1 MKMKLALATMMSIAT
16 CSAFAAPKFY
26 GEIDASIDYLPEKN
40 ANSADHDVWK
50 VNSNS
55 SFVGIKGE
63 EKLTENLSAVYLA
76 EWAFYADGD
85 KTDWSQRNRFVGL
98 KDDRF
103 GTVKIGKHNTPL
115 KDLSSPVDSF
125 SNYISNKADITGIMT
140 GENRVNNAVVYD
152 SPEIALNGGNL
163 EASVLLATGESRGI
177 EDDKRGGVN
186 TAGRGLGDAWSAS
199 LSYSHPVFLVGV
211 GYDKAIPS
219 DFLGHGLLNAA
230 ETETQVDE
238 VFAAANTV
246 RVIGRLTPI
255 EGLAIK
261 ALYQTSKIVDK
272 PGNKVVDPTTLDPEG
287 FIRNIDDSQGW
298 LIGAEYKLP
307 NQSKWTVKA
316 QYSQNSTSFKSNEAD
331 FDANQLLLGT
341 DYSFNKQVKVYG
353 YAGYST
359 FEQASAKDKQPIAGT
374 GLEFKF

>member
-1 MKMKLALATMMSIAT
+1 MKMKIVFAMLMSIAASST
-16 CSAFAAPKFY
+16 FAAPKIY
-26 GEIDASIDYLPEKN
+26 GEIDVSLDYLPEIN
-40 ANSADHDVWK
+40 ANSSNRDVWK

-55 SFVGIKGE
+55 SFLGIKGE
-63 EKLTENLSAVYLA
+63 EKLTEHLSAIYLA

-103 GTVKIGKHNTPL
+103 GAIKIGKHNTPL

-125 SNYISNKADITGIMT
+125 NNYISNKADITGIMT
-140 GENRVNNAVVYD
+140 GENRVNNVVVYD
-152 SPEIALNGGNL
+152 SPEIALNGGNV

-186 TAGRGLGDAWSAS
+186 VAGRGLGDAWSAS
-199 LSYSHPVFLVGV
+199 LSYSHPLFLVGV

-230 ETETQVDE
+230 ETETQVEE

-255 EGLAIK
+255 EGLALK
-261 ALYQTSKIVDK
+261 TLYQTSKVADK
-272 PGNKVVDPTTLDPEG
+272 KGNDQAAM
-287 FIRNIDDSQGW
+287 NIDDSQGW

-307 NQSKWTVKA
+307 NQSKWAVKA
-316 QYSQNSTSFKSNEAD
+316 QYSQNSTSFKNGESD
-331 FDANQLLLGT
+331 FDAKQLLLGT
-341 DYSFNKQVKVYG
+341 DYSFNKQVKLYG

-359 FEQASAKDKQPIAGT
+359 FEQASAKDKQPVVGS

>member
-1 MKMKLALATMMSIAT
+1 MKMKIVFAMLMSIAASST
-16 CSAFAAPKFY
+16 FAAPKIY
-26 GEIDASIDYLPEKN
+26 GEIDVSLDYLPEIN
-40 ANSADHDVWK
+40 ANSSNRDVWK

-55 SFVGIKGE
+55 SFLGIKGE
-63 EKLTENLSAVYLA
+63 EKLTEHLSAIYLA

-103 GTVKIGKHNTPL
+103 GAIKVGKHNTPL

-125 SNYISNKADITGIMT
+125 NNYISNKADITGIMT
-140 GENRVNNAVVYD
+140 GENRVNNVVVYD
-152 SPEIALNGGNL
+152 SPEIALNGGNI

-186 TAGRGLGDAWSAS
+186 VAGRGLGDAWSAS
-199 LSYSHPVFLVGV
+199 LSYSHPLFLVGL

-230 ETETQVDE
+230 ETETQVEE

-255 EGLAIK
+255 EGLALK
-261 ALYQTSKIVDK
+261 TLYQTSKVADK
-272 PGNKVVDPTTLDPEG
+272 KGNDQAAM
-287 FIRNIDDSQGW
+287 NIDDSQGW

-307 NQSKWTVKA
+307 NQSKWAVKA
-316 QYSQNSTSFKSNEAD
+316 QYSQNSTSFKNGESD
-331 FDANQLLLGT
+331 FDAKQLLVGT
-341 DYSFNKQVKVYG
+341 DYSFNKQVKLYG

-359 FEQASAKDKQPIAGT
+359 FEQTSAKDKQPVVGS

>member
-1 MKMKLALATMMSIAT
+1 MKIVFAMLMSIAASST
-16 CSAFAAPKFY
+16 FAAPKIY
-26 GEIDASIDYLPEKN
+26 GEIDVSLDYLPEIN
-40 ANSADHDVWK
+40 ANSSNRDVWK

-55 SFVGIKGE
+55 SFLGIKGE
-63 EKLTENLSAVYLA
+63 EKLTEHLSAIYLA

-103 GTVKIGKHNTPL
+103 GAIKVGKHNTPL

-125 SNYISNKADITGIMT
+125 NNYISNKADITGIMT
-140 GENRVNNAVVYD
+140 GENRVNNVVVYD
-152 SPEIALNGGNL
+152 SPEIALNGGNI

-186 TAGRGLGDAWSAS
+186 VAGRGLGDAWSAS
-199 LSYSHPVFLVGV
+199 LSYSHPLFLVGL

-230 ETETQVDE
+230 ETETQVEE

-255 EGLAIK
+255 EGLALK
-261 ALYQTSKIVDK
+261 TLYQTSKVADK
-272 PGNKVVDPTTLDPEG
+272 KGNDQAAM
-287 FIRNIDDSQGW
+287 NIDDSQGW

-307 NQSKWTVKA
+307 NQSKWAVKA
-316 QYSQNSTSFKSNEAD
+316 QYSQNSTSFKNGESD
-331 FDANQLLLGT
+331 FDAKQLLVGT
-341 DYSFNKQVKVYG
+341 DYSFNKQVKLYG

-359 FEQASAKDKQPIAGT
+359 FEQASAKDKQPVVGS

>member
-1 MKMKLALATMMSIAT
+1 MKMKIVFAMLMSIAASST
-16 CSAFAAPKFY
+16 FAAPKIY
-26 GEIDASIDYLPEKN
+26 GEIDVSLDYLPEIN
-40 ANSADHDVWK
+40 ANSSNRDVWK

-55 SFVGIKGE
+55 SFLGIKGE
-63 EKLTENLSAVYLA
+63 EKLTEHLSAIYLA

-103 GTVKIGKHNTPL
+103 GAIKVGKHNTPL

-125 SNYISNKADITGIMT
+125 NNYISNKADITGIMT
-140 GENRVNNAVVYD
+140 GENRVNNVVVYD
-152 SPEIALNGGNL
+152 SPEIALNGGNI

-186 TAGRGLGDAWSAS
+186 VAGRGLGDAWSAS
-199 LSYSHPVFLVGV
+199 LSYSHPLFLVGL

-230 ETETQVDE
+230 ETETQVEE

-255 EGLAIK
+255 EGLALK
-261 ALYQTSKIVDK
+261 TLYQTSKVADK
-272 PGNKVVDPTTLDPEG
+272 KGNDQAAM
-287 FIRNIDDSQGW
+287 NIDDSQGW

-307 NQSKWTVKA
+307 NQSKWAVKA
-316 QYSQNSTSFKSNEAD
+316 QYSQNSTSFKNGESD
-331 FDANQLLLGT
+331 FDAKQLLVGT
-341 DYSFNKQVKVYG
+341 DYSFNKQVKLYG

-359 FEQASAKDKQPIAGT
+359 FEQANAKDKQPVVGS

>member
-1 MKMKLALATMMSIAT
+1 MKMKIALATMMSIAT
-16 CSAFAAPKFY
+16 CSVFAAPKFY

-85 KTDWSQRNRFVGL
+85 RTDWSQRNRFVGL

-125 SNYISNKADITGIMT
+125 NNYISNKADITGIMT

-163 EASVLLATGESRGI
+163 EASILLATGESRGI

-230 ETETQVDE
+230 QTETQVDE

-255 EGLAIK
+255 EGLALK
-261 ALYQTSKIVDK
+261 TLYQTSKVADK
-272 PGNKVVDPTTLDPEG
+272 KGNDDAA
-287 FIRNIDDSQGW
+287 INIDDSQGW

-307 NQSKWTVKA
+307 NQSKWMLKA

-331 FDANQLLLGT
+331 FDAKQLLLGT

>member
-1 MKMKLALATMMSIAT
+1 MKMKIVFAMLMSIAASST
-16 CSAFAAPKFY
+16 FAAPKIY
-26 GEIDASIDYLPEKN
+26 GEIDVSLDYLPEIN
-40 ANSADHDVWK
+40 ANSSNRDVWK

-55 SFVGIKGE
+55 SFLGIKGE
-63 EKLTENLSAVYLA
+63 EKLTEHLSAIYLA

-103 GTVKIGKHNTPL
+103 GAIKIGKHNTPL

-125 SNYISNKADITGIMT
+125 NNYISNKADITGIMT
-140 GENRVNNAVVYD
+140 GENRVNNVVVYD
-152 SPEIALNGGNL
+152 SPEIALNGGNV

-186 TAGRGLGDAWSAS
+186 VAGRGLGDAWSAS
-199 LSYSHPVFLVGV
+199 LSYSHPLFLVGV

-230 ETETQVDE
+230 ETETQVEE

-255 EGLAIK
+255 EGLALK
-261 ALYQTSKIVDK
+261 TLYQTSKVADK
-272 PGNKVVDPTTLDPEG
+272 KGNDLAAM
-287 FIRNIDDSQGW
+287 NIDDSQGW

-307 NQSKWTVKA
+307 NQSKWAVKA
-316 QYSQNSTSFKSNEAD
+316 QYSQNSTSFKNGESD
-331 FDANQLLLGT
+331 FDAKQLLVGT
-341 DYSFNKQVKVYG
+341 DYSFNKQVKLYG

-359 FEQASAKDKQPIAGT
+359 FEQASAKDKQPVVGS

>member
-1 MKMKLALATMMSIAT
+1 MKMKIVFAMLMSIAASST
-16 CSAFAAPKFY
+16 FAAPKIY
-26 GEIDASIDYLPEKN
+26 GEIDVSLDYLPEIN
-40 ANSADHDVWK
+40 ANSSNRDVWK

-55 SFVGIKGE
+55 SFLGIKGE
-63 EKLTENLSAVYLA
+63 EKLTEHLSAIYLA

-103 GTVKIGKHNTPL
+103 GAIKVGKHNTPL

-125 SNYISNKADITGIMT
+125 NNYISNKADITGIMT
-140 GENRVNNAVVYD
+140 GENRVNNVVVYD
-152 SPEIALNGGNL
+152 SPEIALNGGNI

-186 TAGRGLGDAWSAS
+186 VAGRGLGDAWSAS
-199 LSYSHPVFLVGV
+199 LSYSHPLFLVGL

-230 ETETQVDE
+230 ETETQVEE

-255 EGLAIK
+255 EGLALK
-261 ALYQTSKIVDK
+261 TLYQTSKVADK
-272 PGNKVVDPTTLDPEG
+272 KGNDQAAM
-287 FIRNIDDSQGW
+287 NIDDSQGW

-307 NQSKWTVKA
+307 NQSKWAVKA
-316 QYSQNSTSFKSNEAD
+316 QYSQNSTSFKNGESD
-331 FDANQLLLGT
+331 FDAKQLLVGT
-341 DYSFNKQVKVYG
+341 DYSFNKQVKLYG

-359 FEQASAKDKQPIAGT
+359 FEQASAKDKQPVVGS

>member
-125 SNYISNKADITGIMT
+125 NNYISNKADITGIMT

-199 LSYSHPVFLVGV
+199 LSYSHPIFLVGV

-255 EGLAIK
+255 EGLALK
-261 ALYQTSKIVDK
+261 TLYQTSKVTDK
-272 PGNKVVDPTTLDPEG
+272 KGNDDTA
-287 FIRNIDDSQGW
+287 INIDDSQGW

-331 FDANQLLLGT
+331 FDAKQLLLGT